1 MLGDVEN
8 LSSVVPHNSIDYLV
22 DIESSFFYADKTS
35 FLKEVREVLK
45 EDGTF
50 FYGSI
55 IPSKRVQHL
64 NSLLYKYFDVEKEE
78 DITAQVLHSLKLD
91 TQAMTKF
98 IKSHF
103 PWCKVL
109 YHLNNCIVVRFFL
122 I

>member
-1 MLGDVEN
+1 MGDVES
-8 LSSVVPHNSIDYLV
+8 LSTVVPHNSIDYLV

-55 IPSKRVQHL
+55 IPSRRVQHL

-98 IKSHF
+98 INNHF
-103 PWCKVL
+103 PWCKQSWS
-109 YHLNNCIVVRFFL
+109 FK
-122 I
+122 